1 MEEKESEERL
11 LTITEVKEI
20 LKEREEAG
28 IELGYVQTKAY
39 DYVRKFSILSNEDTK
54 KLLDILKSKYNI
66 EDKLATQIVNLQYQ
80 FPETVEEIDLMFD
93 KSDMRLDE
101 AQKLDLIELLKEY
114 TEIAKMK

>member
-1 MEEKESEERL
+1 MEEKESKEKL

-54 KLLDILKSKYNI
+54 KLLNILIDKFNI
-66 EDKLATQIVNLQYQ
+66 EEKIAVQIVNLQYQ
-80 FPETVEEIDLMFD
+80 FPETVEEIDLIFD
-93 KSDMRLDE
+93 KSDTRLDE
-101 AQKLDLIELLKEY
+101 TQKMNLIELLKEY
-114 TEIAKMK
+114 KEIGQMK